1 MITLSK
7 NRREAKA
14 HKAEVKKAVEELDSI
29 RNQLGEVYVKF
40 NNMTDPSALDA
51 CIYEMSALKAKYNY
65 AVRNLKS
72 YFL

>member
-14 HKAEVKKAVEELDSI
+14 HRAEVKKAVEELDSI
-29 RNQLGEVYVKF
+29 RNQLAEVYVKF
-40 NNMTDPSALDA
+40 NNMTDPSALDT
-51 CIYEMSALKAKYNY
+51 CIYHMSALKAKYNY

>member
-1 MITLSK
+1 MKKRHVIIVGGGASGMVAAISAA
-7 NRREAKA
+7 REGAK
-14 HKAEVKKAVEELDSI
+14 VTIMLD
-29 RNQLGEVYVKF
+29 
-40 NNMTDPSALDA
+40 T